1 MENIIITIDPK
12 QNRIRFYRTFL
23 KELGNPKYVQLMVNS
38 KDKIL
43 AIKPSETL
51 DSFSVKLN
59 SHIEKEHCYE
69 LHSLN
74 LITELFNL
82 MNWTEKNYTY
92 KIVGRMDKATT
103 TGFFPLTQATKI
115 EFEEL

>member
-1 MENIIITIDPK
+1 MENIVITIDPK

-38 KDKIL
+38 QDKII
-43 AIKPSETL
+43 AIKASEAL
-51 DSFSVKLN
+51 DAFSVKLN

-82 MNWTEKNYTY
+82 MNWNDKNFTY
-92 KIVGRMDKATT
+92 KIVGKMDKKTN
-103 TGFFPLTQATKI
+103 TGIFPLTQATKI
-115 EFEEL
+115 ESEEL

>member
-43 AIKPSETL
+43 AIKFKFWL
-51 DSFSVKLN
+51 YL
-59 SHIEKEHCYE
+59 ILCYTVTVVA
-69 LHSLN
+69 
-74 LITELFNL
+74 I
-82 MNWTEKNYTY
+82 
-92 KIVGRMDKATT
+92 
-103 TGFFPLTQATKI
+103 LT
-115 EFEEL
+115 

>member
-43 AIKPSETL
+43 AIKSSDTL

-74 LITELFNL
+74 LITELFKL
-82 MNWTEKNYTY
+82 MQWDEKNISY
-92 KIVGRMDKATT
+92 KIIGEMDEKTKTA
-103 TGFFPLTQATKI
+103 FFKLSNATKI
-115 EFEEL
+115 ENEDL